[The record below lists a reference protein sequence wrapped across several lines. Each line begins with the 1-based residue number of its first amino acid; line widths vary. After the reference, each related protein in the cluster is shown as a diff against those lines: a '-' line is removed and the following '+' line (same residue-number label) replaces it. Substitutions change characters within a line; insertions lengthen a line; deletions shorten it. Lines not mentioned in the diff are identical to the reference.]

1 MENQNEQFE
10 KKFMYYVID
19 RIVPLPVILEKAG
32 YEDYSYQGN
41 QYCPFHAND
50 DTPAAK
56 LFKDEDGDRLWCFGE
71 CHRMYRSSDVIKSR
85 LMKTRLESVFIKIW
99 NQLGDNSKDILKE
112 GFGQPQEY
120 LTDEFKEVVERMEEF
135 KKGTIDFNDYLRL
148 VIQSVE
154 YI

>member
-1 MENQNEQFE
+1 
-10 KKFMYYVID
+10 
-19 RIVPLPVILEKAG
+19 
-32 YEDYSYQGN
+32 
-41 QYCPFHAND
+41 
-50 DTPAAK
+50 
-56 LFKDEDGDRLWCFGE
+56 
-71 CHRMYRSSDVIKSR
+71 
-85 LMKTRLESVFIKIW
+85 MKTRLESVFIKIW